1 MRIGITCYPSHGGS
15 GVVAT
20 ELGKLMSERGHQV
33 HFISYDMPFR
43 LGRFH
48 HNIHYHEVEANRYAV
63 FRYPPYDLALANR
76 MAQVAKI
83 HKLDLIHVHY
93 AVPHALCAYLA
104 KQMVGDSLKVVTTL
118 HGTDI
123 TVLGEDPS
131 LKDIICFGI
140 NESDAVTAVS
150 EDLIRQTREL
160 FCVKKPL
167 NRIYNFVDQR
177 VYRPMDVSDIRRE
190 YAAPDEK
197 ILLHISNF
205 RSVKRVL
212 DVVRIFEQVNKK
224 VPSRLIL
231 VGEGPEWPLAVQ
243 LAKELGLES
252 RIDFLGKQNE
262 VARLISLADLLLL
275 PSSKESF
282 GLVALEAMACG
293 VPTVSSNAGGL
304 PEVVTHG
311 ETGYLAEVGDVS
323 SMARFAVQLLSD
335 PELYDRFS
343 AAGLQRAREE
353 FCAEKIADQYEA
365 LYQKVIE
372 A

>member
-33 HFISYDMPFR
+33 HFISYDIPFR
-43 LGRFH
+43 LGSFH

-63 FRYPPYDLALANR
+63 LRVPPYDLALANR
-76 MAQVAKI
+76 MAQVAKM
-83 HKLDLIHVHY
+83 HHLDLIHVHY

-104 KQMVGDSLKVVTTL
+104 KQMVGKSLKVVTTL

-140 NESDAVTAVS
+140 NHSDAVTAVS
-150 EDLIRQTREL
+150 ESLVRQTKEL
-160 FCVKKPL
+160 FCVDQGLDK
-167 NRIYNFVDQR
+167 IYNFVDQR
-177 VYRPMDVSDIRRE
+177 VYKPKDVSDIRCE
-190 YAAPDEK
+190 YATNEEK
-197 ILLHISNF
+197 LLLHISNF
-205 RSVKRVL
+205 RAVKRPL
-212 DVVRIFEQVNKK
+212 DVIRIFEQVQKH

-231 VGEGPEWPLAVQ
+231 VGEGPEWPRAVQ
-243 LAKELGLES
+243 LAKDLGLES
-252 RIDFLGKQNE
+252 KISFLGKQDE

-293 VPTVSSNAGGL
+293 VPTVGSRAGGL
-304 PEVVTHG
+304 PEVVIDG
-311 ETGYLAEVGDVS
+311 ETGFLSEVGDVS
-323 SMARFAVQLLSD
+323 HMAKNAIRLLTDS
-335 PELYDRFS
+335 ELYHRCS
-343 AAGLQRAREE
+343 ENGLIRAKEV

-365 LYQKVIE
+365 LYQRVIE
-372 A
+372 T